1 MVKNFSD
8 LIFPKLALTRVI
20 RIGKQMKF
28 KRFSAYWNRN
38 SQAMQGSAK
47 LWLFLILNG
56 KSAVFESQSGKFEFT
71 ENGEIFGHI
80 KISCI
85 YYFSNLRC
93 TKQDRNQSIY
103 NKTTYI

>member
-1 MVKNFSD
+1 MVKNFLD
-8 LIFPKLALTRVI
+8 IIFQNLALTRII

-56 KSAVFESQSGKFEFT
+56 KSAVIQSQSGKFEFT
-71 ENGEIFGHI
+71 EKWRVHL
-80 KISCI
+80 S
-85 YYFSNLRC
+85 C
-93 TKQDRNQSIY
+93 TKQDRNHSE
-103 NKTTYI
+103 